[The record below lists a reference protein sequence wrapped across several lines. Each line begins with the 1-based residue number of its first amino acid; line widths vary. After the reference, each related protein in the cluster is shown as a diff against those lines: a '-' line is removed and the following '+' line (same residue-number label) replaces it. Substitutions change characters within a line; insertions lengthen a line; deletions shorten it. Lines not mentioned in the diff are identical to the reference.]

1 MVVRE
6 MSLCPHGETFQLAIL
21 TSAAK
26 SNCSTRRTRR
36 MRVTFDTNVWN
47 RMVFP
52 ELHIDEPNYQAL
64 VELKNAV
71 RDGRI
76 RGFISE
82 AFATIE
88 AIKRENRAKFHVQ
101 NTPKVR
107 VTDESVGNGLIRLTI
122 QIEANHD
129 QHPGIGEEFE
139 GELKEALAIGIK
151 LLSSPYIAVTVP
163 NELRKRPEI
172 YAEGVFETQDYNDR
186 FGEAITTIVG
196 RGVGNGVLVDM
207 VKEFTERLD
216 GPRPKTLHDRA
227 LIYGVYELA
236 RQDGDK
242 KQMRR
247 IEDSYGESA
256 DGDVVAAHIAY
267 GNEYLCTDDRAKS
280 ASSPSIFNVD
290 NRAWLRSKYGVKI
303 VTSQELAELVTTAS
317 RSDPA

>member
-1 MVVRE
+1 
-6 MSLCPHGETFQLAIL
+6 
-21 TSAAK
+21 
-26 SNCSTRRTRR
+26 

-52 ELHIDEPNYQAL
+52 ELHIGEPNYQAL

-76 RGFISE
+76 CGFISE

-107 VTDESVGNGLIRLTI
+107 VKDESVGNGLIRLTI

-139 GELKEALAIGIK
+139 EELKEALALGIK

-163 NELRKRPEI
+163 NGLRHRPEI
-172 YAEGVFETQDYNDR
+172 YAEKVFATADYNER
-186 FGEAITTIVG
+186 FGEVIKTIVD
-196 RGVGNGVLVDM
+196 RGVGNGMLVGM
-207 VKEFTERLD
+207 VQEFAARLD

-236 RQDGDK
+236 RQAGIK
-242 KQMRR
+242 KDMRR
-247 IEDSYGESA
+247 IENAYSESA
-256 DGDVVAAHIAY
+256 DGDFVAAHIAY

-280 ASSPSIFNVD
+280 VRSPSIFDVD
-290 NRAWLRSKYGVKI
+290 NRAWLESKYGVKI